1 MSRYLEQQPA
11 IYAPLTSKEP
21 HKRQKDVS
29 TLSERD
35 LASAEELIA
44 VLTRLKIAT
53 TALCKESVPT
63 LPIILPPRHPVMG
76 YIMREKDDDS
86 ALIKQLKKEVVD
98 DLLTTYQDMYRER
111 YDGGNTS

>member
-35 LASAEELIA
+35 FASAEELVA
-44 VLTRLKIAT
+44 VLTQLKIAT
-53 TALCKESVPT
+53 TVLCEESVPT
-63 LPIILPPRHPVMG
+63 LPMILPLQHKVMG
-76 YIMREKDDDS
+76 CIMREKDDDS
-86 ALIKQLKKEVVD
+86 ALIKQ
-98 DLLTTYQDMYRER
+98 
-111 YDGGNTS
+111 GSCG